1 MAQKKDNTIPT
12 AFGHFDDLLKSF
24 IKQSTNVFD
33 DLTRPEP
40 PKQRKQQVGQKLSDP
55 FFEKQLGERN
65 GNI

>member
-12 AFGHFDDLLKSF
+12 AFGHFDDLLKNF
-24 IKQSTNVFD
+24 IKESSSVFG

-40 PKQRKQQVGQKLSDP
+40 PKQKKQQIGQKLNDP

-65 GNI
+65 DNI